1 MSGAGYNPVVS
12 VTTVD
17 LGTDAVTPGLARV
30 IRDARRRIGWSQDEL
45 AHRAETSQTM
55 VSRLES
61 GRATGLEIAVVERV
75 LTALG
80 MRARLVIDGRHLEDR
95 DRQRDGVHARLT
107 GFVSRRLERAGW
119 LTAAEVPLG
128 DGPPRGWID
137 LLAYRPADHAL
148 LIEETKTDLPDM
160 GGLQRS
166 VAFYQREAWG
176 AARRLGWQPTR
187 MGVLV
192 VLLDSA
198 AIAGRLADNR
208 DIAMRSFPARIG
220 DMVTWLATPGGP
232 APLGWAIG
240 TCDPVSREKVWLRPT
255 TLGSRR
261 RPPAYRDYADAAAR
275 LLRS

>member
-1 MSGAGYNPVVS
+1 MVAAVPRVSGNQAAGEPR
-12 VTTVD
+12 
-17 LGTDAVTPGLARV
+17 GIQLAR
-30 IRDARRRIGWSQDEL
+30 
-45 AHRAETSQTM
+45 RAETSQTM
-55 VSRLES
+55 ISRLES
-61 GRATGLEIAVVERV
+61 GHATGLEIAVVERV

-107 GFVSRRLERAGW
+107 GYVARRLDRAGW
-119 LTAAEVPLG
+119 LIAAEVPIG

-137 LLAYRPADHAL
+137 LLAYRPTDRAL
-148 LIEETKTDLPDM
+148 LVEETKTDLPDM

-166 VAFYQREAWG
+166 VAFYQREASG

-198 AIAGRLADNR
+198 AVAGRLADNR
-208 DIAMRSFPARIG
+208 ELVTRSFPARIG
-220 DMVTWLATPGGP
+220 DMVTWLATSGGP
-232 APLGWAIG
+232 APHGWGIG
-240 TCDPVSREKVWLRPT
+240 TFDPVSREKSWLRPT

-261 RPPAYRDYADAAAR
+261 RPPAYRDYAEVAAR